1 MPDDNEQFNDV
12 QIQARI
18 QIAIR
23 KMSKQCG
30 YAIDDTLAMHMA
42 RAAMVVY
49 KASRDWQQAQEE

>member
-12 QIQARI
+12 QTQARI

-23 KMSKQCG
+23 KMGKQCG
-30 YAIDDTLAMHMA
+30 YVIDDTLAMHMA

-49 KASRDWQQAQEE
+49 KASRD